1 MLLKSYRWIRHDLS
15 LIMEAHPVKWD
26 RAVEGN
32 RRGGNNRRVQEEAAG
47 GDKGRKEAG
56 ENSLSEYSRHADTMP
71 NI

>member
-1 MLLKSYRWIRHDLS
+1 M
-15 LIMEAHPVKWD
+15 KWD

-71 NI
+71 NIYPPIIFFHFKFLE

>member
-1 MLLKSYRWIRHDLS
+1 M
-15 LIMEAHPVKWD
+15 KWD

-56 ENSLSEYSRHADTMP
+56 ENSLSEYSRHADTIP